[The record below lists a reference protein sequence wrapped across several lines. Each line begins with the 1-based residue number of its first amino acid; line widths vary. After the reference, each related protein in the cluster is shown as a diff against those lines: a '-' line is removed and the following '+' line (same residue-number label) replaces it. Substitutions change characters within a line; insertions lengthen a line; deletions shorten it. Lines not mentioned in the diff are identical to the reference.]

1 MEQETIEYLE
11 TVACVAR
18 SNMVWHQRKARSERT
33 LDEAGAALLMSCYLE
48 IYDIWQSEMAGDGPP
63 PRIHSAASSC
73 VAMRRQLEQRPRA
86 SWSDEEE
93 GLFQLMTAFM
103 FLFKHLY
110 VIRHRH

>member
-1 MEQETIEYLE
+1 METETIEYLD
-11 TVACVAR
+11 TVACIAR
-18 SNMVWHQRKARSERT
+18 SNMAWHQQTPAEQRS

-48 IYDIWQSEMAGDGPP
+48 IYDIWQTGVAGNSPP
-63 PRIHSAASSC
+63 IRIFIAASSC
-73 VAMRRQLEQRPRA
+73 VELRRRLQQRPRV

-110 VIRHRH
+110 VQQH